1 MYNSIQSNC
10 DWFSIKEERISL
22 QIFTQIDQ
30 NSNIVYFHFY
40 VILMVALHAQ
50 STYSISRQHRM
61 FWIGLRIIKY
71 VILLYLSFC
80 LNLYFCRQLM
90 NFDFT
95 LVTDYHHNT
104 IHQLWKNLHLIFMWH
119 FFFER
124 TQIEFVVL
132 LYGRPCW
139 ACVKTLF
146 WKPSWTHFSL
156 KYGVI
161 LLRLQ

>member
-1 MYNSIQSNC
+1 MYNSIQSNYDC
-10 DWFSIKEERISL
+10 FSIKEERISL
-22 QIFTQIDQ
+22 QIFTKIDQ
-30 NSNIVYFHFY
+30 NGNIVNFHFY

-50 STYSISRQHRM
+50 RTHSISRQHRM

-80 LNLYFCRQLM
+80 LNLYFCRQLIM

-95 LVTDYHHNT
+95 LITDYHHNT
-104 IHQLWKNLHLIFMWH
+104 ISCGKICIWFSCDTS
-119 FFFER
+119 FER

-146 WKPSWTHFSL
+146 WKPSWKRFSL